1 MPIGKVPPKKPE
13 NTVANPVIKAPDV
26 LNEVIDTRYTPRK
39 SLMTYVGGRSWVADF
54 YQQILGPGSEPM
66 ALQHDE
72 GNDTTQQYR
81 RIRRMVLKVNTD
93 LQHNPE
99 KDQGQMEITG
109 VAYLMPGIIP
119 NQGDMFIAD
128 IGDGRGGVFTIN
140 DIEIMSIYND
150 TAYQITYEMTDFWDA
165 SIQAILDRKTQESC
179 VYDLDYAR
187 TGMNPI
193 IASDEYFNR
202 EKLTGLELSLVEH
215 FFNTFYDGEYET
227 FTIPGQLQSAYD
239 PYFVRFIDKLIDYEQ
254 RPRRQRVWQF
264 DESLKGYSR
273 PTTIWDM
280 LVGQDPNM
288 FKYVQ
293 RQMQVI
299 PSSYF
304 RSSTALYGGIA
315 YSGIFNVVYPVSD
328 KVVINLDINLPMTP
342 VDPRLFKEISVYKTY
357 VLSEAFYDQRP
368 VDMTELERQTYNLIT
383 GAPINVEKVV
393 DLIDAYFSSTG
404 VVQYYAFPLLVCLCR
419 TARYRL

>member
-1 MPIGKVPPKKPE
+1 MAIAKIPPKKPE
-13 NTVANPVIKAPDV
+13 NGVQQPVIKAPEV
-26 LNEVIDTRYTPRK
+26 LNEVIDTTYTPRK
-39 SLMTYVGGRSWVADF
+39 SLMTYVGGRPWPVDF

-72 GNDTTQQYR
+72 QNTTQQYR
-81 RIRRMVLKVNTD
+81 RIRRTVIKVTTD

-109 VAYLMPGIIP
+109 AGYLMPGIIP

-128 IGDGRGGVFTIN
+128 MGDGRGGVFTIN

-165 SIQAILDRKTQESC
+165 GIQKLFDDKVVETC
-179 VYDLDYAR
+179 VYDMDYAR

-193 IASDEYFNR
+193 IASDEFFNR
-202 EKLTGLELSLVEH
+202 EKLTGLELSLTEH
-215 FFNTFYDGEYET
+215 FFNTFFDGEYET
-227 FTIPGQLQSAYD
+227 FTVPGQKLSTYD
-239 PYFVRFIDKLIDYEQ
+239 PYYVRFIDKLIDYEQ

-264 DESLKGYSR
+264 DESLKGYQR
-273 PTTIWDM
+273 PTVLWDM
-280 LVGQDPNM
+280 LVGQDPHM
-288 FKYVQ
+288 FSYVQ

-299 PSSYF
+299 PTTWF

-315 YSGIFNVVYPVSD
+315 YSGIFNVLYPVND
-328 KVVINLDINLPMTP
+328 TIVINKDIDLPVTP
-342 VDPRLFKEISVYKTY
+342 IDTRLFKEISVYKTY
-357 VLSEAFYDQRP
+357 VLSAAFYDQDQ
-368 VDMTELERQTYNLIT
+368 VNMTELERQVYNLIT
-383 GAPINVEKVV
+383 GMPINVEKVV
-393 DLIDAYFSSTG
+393 DLIDAYFASTKL
-404 VVQYYAFPLLVCLCR
+404 VQYYAFPLLVCLCR